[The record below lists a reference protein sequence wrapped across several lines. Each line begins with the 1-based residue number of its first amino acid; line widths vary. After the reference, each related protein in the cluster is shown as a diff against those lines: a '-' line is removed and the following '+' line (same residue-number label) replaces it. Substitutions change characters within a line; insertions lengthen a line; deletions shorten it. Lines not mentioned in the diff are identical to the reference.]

1 MFDNGISAPDLQ
13 FHRSFLHALPMMAG
27 PVCESTDS
35 LYRHVLNEYL
45 AGVGANPS
53 VQRAKIAAMNFSSE
67 REDHA
72 EC

>member
-1 MFDNGISAPDLQ
+1 
-13 FHRSFLHALPMMAG
+13 MMAG

-35 LYRHVLNEYL
+35 LYRHVLDEYL